1 MGIQLKQ
8 NGLAGFLEPEDL
20 AGMAPLVEA
29 CAGQLARGDGL
40 GADALGWI
48 ELPRRY
54 DKAEFE
60 RIQAAAKKIQADSEV
75 LVVIGIGGSYL
86 GARAALEFVHSPL
99 YNSRAGKSTPD
110 IYFVGNNLSSTYI
123 NEVIELIGERDFS
136 VNVISKSGTTTEP
149 AIAFRVFKKL
159 LEQKYGKPGAARRIY
174 ATTDREKGALKSLA
188 DAEGYETFV
197 VPDDIGGRYSVL
209 TAVGLLPMAASGIDL
224 GAVMRGADDA
234 RAACAESDFS
244 KNQCRQYA
252 ALRHCLFNRGKVIE
266 ILVNYEPRL
275 TQFGEW
281 YKQLF
286 AESEGKNKKGIFPT
300 SANFSTDLHSIGQ
313 FIQDGSRN
321 LFETVLWCPKAERPL
336 VIEADEANIDGLN
349 FLAGR
354 SMQFVNSK
362 AYAGTLLAHM
372 DGGVPNIVLEL
383 DDIDAYHFGYTVYFF
398 EMACALSGYLFG
410 LNPFNQPGVESYKTN
425 MFTLLHKPGYEQG
438 AAQLEQRLSQ

>member
-1 MGIQLKQ
+1 MSLISVGMG
-8 NGLAGFLEPEDL
+8 
-20 AGMAPLVEA
+20 
-29 CAGQLARGDGL
+29 
-40 GADALGWI
+40 
-48 ELPRRY
+48 
-54 DKAEFE
+54 
-60 RIQAAAKKIQADSEV
+60 
-75 LVVIGIGGSYL
+75 
-86 GARAALEFVHSPL
+86 
-99 YNSRAGKSTPD
+99 
-110 IYFVGNNLSSTYI
+110 
-123 NEVIELIGERDFS
+123 
-136 VNVISKSGTTTEP
+136 
-149 AIAFRVFKKL
+149 
-159 LEQKYGKPGAARRIY
+159 PGAARRIY

-354 SMQFVNSK
+354 
-362 AYAGTLLAHM
+362 GILIL
-372 DGGVPNIVLEL
+372 
-383 DDIDAYHFGYTVYFF
+383 
-398 EMACALSGYLFG
+398 C
-410 LNPFNQPGVESYKTN
+410 
-425 MFTLLHKPGYEQG
+425 
-438 AAQLEQRLSQ
+438 